1 MKQDQKYK
9 HKLKLNINWCEI
21 ARKNDDI
28 LNLNLKTS
36 ISNLFIATQIG
47 FNIFMLLLCSGDF
60 IGNPTVTRVVF
71 FLNHIN

>member
-28 LNLNLKTS
+28 LNLNPRTS
-36 ISNLFIATQIG
+36 IYLFIATQIG

-60 IGNPTVTRVVF
+60 NSYRPLHLFCRFSV
-71 FLNHIN
+71 H